1 MFETIEVL
9 ANRITSMDV
18 TVFLAQI
25 WGPIMFALGL
35 GIFTSRSHYL
45 RIYRD
50 LEKETLA
57 VLVFG
62 MMGMA
67 LGILQI
73 GVHNAWNTLPQ
84 ILVSLLGW
92 GLLLKGLVFI
102 LAPRFVDRSGDK
114 AAKSGLL
121 PIVATAL
128 LIIGAYLVWIGY
140 AS

>member
-1 MFETIEVL
+1 
-9 ANRITSMDV
+9 MDI

-25 WGPIMFALGL
+25 WGPIMFAIGL

-45 RIYRD
+45 KVYRN

-57 VLVFG
+57 VLTFG
-62 MMGMA
+62 MLSMT
-67 LGILQI
+67 LGILQV

-84 ILVSLLGW
+84 MLVSLLGW
-92 GLLLKGLVFI
+92 GLLLKGFVFI
-102 LAPRFVDRSGDK
+102 VAPRFVDRGGDWE
-114 AAKSGLL
+114 AKSGLL
-121 PIVATAL
+121 PVAATAL

>member
-1 MFETIEVL
+1 
-9 ANRITSMDV
+9 MDI

-35 GIFTSRSHYL
+35 GIFTSRSYYL
-45 RIYRD
+45 KIYRD

-57 VLVFG
+57 VLIFG
-62 MMGMA
+62 MLGTA
-67 LGILQI
+67 LGIMQI
-73 GVHNAWNTLPQ
+73 GAHNTWNTLPQ
-84 ILVSLLGW
+84 IVVSLLGW

-102 LAPRFVDRSGDK
+102 IVPRFVDRSGDR

-121 PIVATAL
+121 PIAATAL
-128 LIIGAYLVWIGY
+128 LIIGAYLVWVGY